1 MKLVLDE
8 NDIPNEF
15 LEYHLNM
22 TALKH
27 VLQPSAEESAGTG
40 LGDTL
45 ADGLRRQ
52 IAQWI
57 FDGQLLPGQRLDER
71 GLAEKLSV
79 SRTPVREALRQLQ
92 AAGLV
97 EIASNRGAVVAIVD
111 PQRLVE
117 LFEVVAEFESI
128 CTRLATLRM
137 TPIEKSHIQELLK
150 EEQTA
155 AQAGDIDAF
164 ATANRR
170 LHTAIVAGAH
180 NAVLEEAVSG
190 YRIRTAPFRKVQLSL
205 PNRLDET
212 AADDARVVALILQG
226 DGFGAAAALK
236 AHLET
241 TGYYASK
248 CTAATTVT
256 PIKAKRRNQ

>member
-1 MKLVLDE
+1 MTVRKPVSALSAIESSD
-8 NDIPNEF
+8 
-15 LEYHLNM
+15 
-22 TALKH
+22 TAL
-27 VLQPSAEESAGTG
+27 GN
-40 LGDTL
+40 TL
-45 ADGLRRQ
+45 ADRLRRQ

-57 FDGQLLPGQRLDER
+57 FDGQLPPGQRLDER

-92 AAGLV
+92 SAGLV
-97 EIASNRGAVVAIVD
+97 DIAANRGAVVAIVD

-117 LFEVVAEFESI
+117 LFEVLAEFESVCI
-128 CTRLATLRM
+128 RLATLRM
-137 TPIEKSHIQELLK
+137 TPIEKGHLQELLT

-155 AQAGDIDAF
+155 AQAGDMEAF
-164 ATANRR
+164 ATVNRR

-180 NAVLEEAVSG
+180 NAVLEEAVRG
-190 YRIRTAPFRKVQLSL
+190 YRIRTAPFRKAQLAL
-205 PNRLDET
+205 PKRLDAT

-226 DGFGAAAALK
+226 DGAGAAAALK

-248 CTAATTVT
+248 CTATTTST
-256 PIKAKRRNQ
+256 PFKAKRR

>member
-1 MKLVLDE
+1 MSASKPVSA
-8 NDIPNEF
+8 PSPKAPPG
-15 LEYHLNM
+15 
-22 TALKH
+22 TA
-27 VLQPSAEESAGTG
+27 

-45 ADGLRRQ
+45 PDRLRRQ

-57 FDGQLLPGQRLDER
+57 FDGQLPAGQRLDER

-97 EIASNRGAVVAIVD
+97 DIAPNRGAVVAIVD

-117 LFEVVAEFESI
+117 LFEVVAEFESV

-137 TPIEKSHIQELLK
+137 TPIEKGHIQELLS

-155 AQAGDIDAF
+155 ARAGDVDAF

-180 NAVLEEAVSG
+180 NAVLEEAVSA
-190 YRIRTAPFRKVQLSL
+190 YRIRTAPFRKAQLAL
-205 PNRLDET
+205 PNRLDAT

-226 DGFGAAAALK
+226 DGAGAAAAVK

-241 TGYYASK
+241 TAYYASK
-248 CTAATTVT
+248 CTATTTAT
-256 PIKAKRRNQ
+256 PFKAKRRQ

>member
-1 MKLVLDE
+1 
-8 NDIPNEF
+8 
-15 LEYHLNM
+15 M
-22 TALKH
+22 TVRKPA
-27 VLQPSAEESAGTG
+27 SAPTADASSGNA

-45 ADGLRRQ
+45 ADRLRRQ

-57 FDGQLLPGQRLDER
+57 FDGQLPPGQRLDER

-97 EIASNRGAVVAIVD
+97 DIAPNRGAVVAIVD

-117 LFEVVAEFESI
+117 LFEVVAEFESV

-137 TPIEKSHIQELLK
+137 TPIEKGHIQELLA
-150 EEQTA
+150 EEQNA

-180 NAVLEEAVSG
+180 NAVLEEAVSV
-190 YRIRTAPFRKVQLSL
+190 YRIRTAPFRKAQLAL
-205 PNRLDET
+205 PNRLDAT

-226 DGFGAAAALK
+226 DSAGAAAAVK

-241 TGYYASK
+241 TVYYASK
-248 CTAATTVT
+248 CTATTTAT
-256 PIKAKRRNQ
+256 PFKAKRRSR